1 MLWVLNAYGYMT
13 IYNLLKHMSYSY
25 ILHLHVKKC
34 RTNMMKCYYE
44 DIEYLWMLSKQ
55 KVIFGSISCLWVW
68 HFMIHVICTN
78 NVWHKILNEPL
89 LDNSCSLHNK
99 EINTV
104 RSLSYWTLLIA
115 IHTLRSWSCKGSR
128 INWNH
133 WVENLYSHCTELD
146 KAGELSFAPAPMFLT
161 VMFLLYWP
169 N

>member
-1 MLWVLNAYGYMT
+1 
-13 IYNLLKHMSYSY
+13 MSYSY

-89 LDNSCSLHNK
+89 LDNK

-104 RSLSYWTLLIA
+104 RSFSYWTLLIA

-128 INWNH
+128 INGNH
-133 WVENLYSHCTELD
+133 WVENLYCHCIALNWIKRENIPL
-146 KAGELSFAPAPMFLT
+146 PPPMFLT
-161 VMFLLYWP
+161 LMFLLYWP